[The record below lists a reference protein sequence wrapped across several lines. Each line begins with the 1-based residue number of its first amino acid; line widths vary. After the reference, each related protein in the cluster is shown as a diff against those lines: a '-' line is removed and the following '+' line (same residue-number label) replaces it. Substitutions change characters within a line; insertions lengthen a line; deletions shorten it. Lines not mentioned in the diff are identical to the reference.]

1 MGRKNKRGSSS
12 GEPLQ
17 DELYI
22 ENLKKVRLS
31 EGVEDNADR
40 LHKMMAECSDF
51 VIREFQMEN
60 GVKTLIF
67 YVDGMSN
74 TELVDRVIGSLM
86 IRKGDRTELDEVL
99 NRTLPVSQIS
109 ESDNFG
115 DCMQRV
121 LSGDV
126 GLIVDGSGRALI
138 MGLRGAEHRSV
149 TEPETEST
157 VRGPR
162 EGFTELLRTNTTL
175 LRRKIKSPRLKMKP
189 LIVGKETNTDIV
201 VSYIDG
207 LADPELVKEVV
218 RRIEAIDMDGVLESG
233 YLEEMIQDHGYS
245 PFPQIMYTERPDTA
259 SGALLEGRVVIL
271 TDGTPFALI
280 VPVTIWSFLQA
291 NEDYYE
297 RFQISSF
304 LRSVRSLFMFIAL
317 TTPALY
323 IAVTTFH
330 QEMLPTTLLLSVAA
344 AREAI
349 PFPAVVEALIME
361 LSFEALREAGVRLP
375 KAVGQAVS
383 ILGALVV
390 GQAAVEA
397 GIVSAPLVIVVSITG
412 IASFAIP
419 KFNAAISVRLL
430 RFPLMLLAAVFG
442 LYGIVIGGMIIIGHL
457 ARLRSFGVP
466 YLAPVSPLTFSD
478 MKDTFIRVP
487 WWMMK
492 RRPMSLDV
500 RNFNRLGKANESDSR
515 NIGIMGKEPEMTNE
529 DQAPHH
535 GKAKEG
541 EPDRK

>member
-1 MGRKNKRGSSS
+1 MRRKTKRDSSR
-12 GEPLQ
+12 EPLQ
-17 DELYI
+17 DKLYI
-22 ENLKKVRLS
+22 ENLKKVPFS
-31 EGVEDNADR
+31 DGVEDNADR
-40 LHKMMAECSDF
+40 LNDMMAECSDF
-51 VIREFQMEN
+51 VIREFKMEN
-60 GVKTLIF
+60 GVKALVF

-109 ESDNFG
+109 EADNFG
-115 DCMQRV
+115 DCLQRV

-126 GLIVDGSGRALI
+126 GLLVDGSGRALI
-138 MGLRGAEHRSV
+138 MGLRGAEHRNV

-259 SGALLEGRVVIL
+259 AGNLLEGRVVIL
-271 TDGTPFALI
+271 TDGTPFALV

-297 RFQISSF
+297 RFQISSL
-304 LRSVRSLFMFIAL
+304 LRMIRSLFMFIAL
-317 TTPALY
+317 TTPAIY

-442 LYGIVIGGMIIIGHL
+442 LYGIVIGSMIIIGHL

-466 YLAPVSPLTFSD
+466 YLAPVSPMTFSD
-478 MKDTFIRVP
+478 MKDTFVRAP

-500 RNFNRLGKANESDSR
+500 RNFNRLGEDNESDSR
-515 NIGIMGKEPEMTNE
+515 NIGILGKDPDTAEE
-529 DQAPHH
+529 
-535 GKAKEG
+535 GKDTGANKDKEG
-541 EPDRK
+541 ERDKNE